1 MSDTRWLDDEQQR
14 TWRAFLSADR
24 LIFERI
30 ERQLTSEA
38 GLPHAYYEILV
49 RLSEAPGNALRMSQ
63 LAESSMSS
71 RSRLSHAVARMEESG
86 WIRRTPSAED
96 RRGSIAELTPEGMQ
110 KLRDIAPGH
119 VGAVR
124 SVLFDL
130 LDRDQQRA
138 LREICDTIVDGLS
151 DGTGWLPRTGGPAT
165 TADTATA

>member
-14 TWRAFLSADR
+14 TWRSFLSADR
-24 LIFERI
+24 LMFERI
-30 ERQLTSEA
+30 ERQLTQEA

-49 RLSEAPGNALRMSQ
+49 RLSEAPDKALRMSQ

-86 WIRRTPSAED
+86 WIRRTPSSED
-96 RRGSIAELTPEGMQ
+96 RRGSIAELTPAGMD
-110 KLRDIAPGH
+110 KLRSIAPGH
-119 VGAVR
+119 VEEVR

-138 LREICDTIVDGLS
+138 LKQICDTIVDALS
-151 DGTGWLPRTGGPAT
+151 DGPGWPTRADAPAT
-165 TADTATA
+165 APDSATA